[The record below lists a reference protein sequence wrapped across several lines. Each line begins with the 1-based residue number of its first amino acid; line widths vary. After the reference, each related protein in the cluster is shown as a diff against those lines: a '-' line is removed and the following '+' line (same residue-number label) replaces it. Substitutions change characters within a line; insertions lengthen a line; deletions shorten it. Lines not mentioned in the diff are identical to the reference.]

1 MARERI
7 HYPEP
12 PEWLLIA
19 RPDALLK
26 LTEVA
31 KILGVSRQLV
41 RYRVEQGKFPKP
53 DPCDKAR
60 REWDKWDD
68 SRSYWRVS
76 TVRKF
81 LKQQAHLHT
90 HPASRS
96 EKEQELL

>member
-1 MARERI
+1 MGRKPNKI
-7 HYPEP
+7 PEP

-31 KILGVSRQLV
+31 KILRVSRQLV

-81 LKQQAHLHT
+81 LKQQVQNQIDEL
-90 HPASRS
+90 
-96 EKEQELL
+96 KQQLQERAG